1 MNRKG
6 VFIIILILSLVV
18 AGTGIAMSSA
28 IRAKNR
34 AERELTIE
42 RANSEARTAETVRVE
57 EEGRVTVLRLQLQ
70 HESDSIA
77 QLALQE
83 NVSAAL
89 RTMNDSLQ
97 IAVRAI
103 SGISVEFQAVQREL
117 KALVEMAVAETPQGD
132 TVRIAAFVEEGPP
145 VEGEM
150 VVEVPID
157 PRASIMLTSVLRPSP
172 WEATIQLG
180 CTPEHAAT
188 FAFDAPDWVPAKVAL
203 GAVDAEV
210 CNPMPNLSF
219 AGELFRIDTSK
230 LAWAGAGVSASD
242 GSRRPSGDGGRGD
255 TARGRSRTTADDCTS
270 GPGVMTGLFIRR
282 YVSPTIPA
290 NSAAPPTKSITLFI
304 RVSFYRMVQ
313 CVARILPRWAVRM
326 RSANMATEADN
337 CRTAMGPKTGPA
349 DLR

>member
-6 VFIIILILSLVV
+6 VFIIILILSLV
-18 AGTGIAMSSA
+18 ATGTGIAMSSA

-42 RANSEARTAETVRVE
+42 RTNSEARDTEAVRVVA
-57 EEGRVTVLRLQLQ
+57 EGQATVLRLQLQ
-70 HESDSIA
+70 HEVDSIG

-89 RTMNDSLQ
+89 KAMNDSLQ

-117 KALVEMAVAETPQGD
+117 EALVDMAEMETPQGD
-132 TVRIAAFVEEGPP
+132 TVRIAAFQEEGPP

-150 VVEVPID
+150 VVEVPKD
-157 PRASIMLTSVLRPSP
+157 PRASIMLTSVLRPTP

-180 CTPEHAAT
+180 CTPEHVAT
-188 FAFDAPDWVPAKVAL
+188 FAFDAPEWVPATVAL

-230 LAWAGAGVSASD
+230 VIWAGAG
-242 GSRRPSGDGGRGD
+242 
-255 TARGRSRTTADDCTS
+255 
-270 GPGVMTGLFIRR
+270 GVLAI
-282 YVSPTIPA
+282 VLWE
-290 NSAAPPTKSITLFI
+290 TLFGSSTSTAT
-304 RVSFYRMVQ
+304 VFVQ
-313 CVARILPRWAVRM
+313 
-326 RSANMATEADN
+326 
-337 CRTAMGPKTGPA
+337 
-349 DLR
+349 